1 MSDEVID
8 LLAPFESAPAVTPEP
23 ELHALRCS
31 RAELAAFLGLTA
43 RRINQ
48 LVEDGV
54 LPPARRGRG
63 AYNLREAVLAYG
75 TYLSER
81 SRGRLGDGDPL
92 KAERL
97 RQAKEAADKLALQ
110 NARARGELVEAAAVE
125 REWGDMLRGV
135 RAAMMSIPSRVRAQS
150 RPGVPHVAKQLRR
163 AFERLS
169 ADLRHP
175 GAA

>member
-31 RAELAAFLGLTA
+31 RAELAAFLGPTA

-135 RAAMMSIPSRVRAQS
+135 RAAMMSIPSRVAS
-150 RPGVPHVAKQLRR
+150 RLGTLTPADVAAIDREIR
-163 AFERLS
+163 DVLS
-169 ADLRHP
+169 DTAEGR
-175 GAA
+175 